1 MTNSNESAEMES
13 GVAEANPEGPDLTYG
28 DIVWG
33 QFKKNRV
40 AYVSLWGVMA
50 LFLAA
55 IFAPILAS
63 STPFVW
69 TDETGTSFPWL
80 TTLFDTQYFENGV
93 DLFFNLVMV
102 MGMPM
107 LGLWWF
113 WMKRLEA
120 KIPKK
125 RPRRR
130 KIKAVLFA
138 GIAFF
143 LAFFAGMVFTA
154 VGTGDDS
161 PMLLLRALDW
171 GKFSG
176 LIFII
181 AGGMLAF
188 GKGSRNVLIA
198 VLVGYMAGNV
208 LHTTSSQY
216 TVYSKAYW
224 QNQADI
230 ADAEATGIGAP
241 EAISAIFPMA
251 PYSYRQQGFSP
262 LEGPTGS
269 HIMGVSTNGSD
280 VATRILYGTRIS
292 LTIGFIAV
300 AIYVTIGII
309 LGSLAGYFGG
319 KIDLAIQRLIEI
331 VMCIPS
337 FFLILTV
344 IALVGSASIFL
355 IMAAIGFVRWTGVA
369 RLVRGEFLR
378 LRNQDFVTAAQALGF
393 PTSRI
398 IFQHVL
404 PNALGPV
411 LVAAAFGVAQA
422 ILLESSLSFLGMGD
436 ASTAS
441 WGVTLKEGYSTGA
454 WHLVLIPG
462 CAIFLTV
469 LLLNL
474 AGEGVR
480 DAMDP
485 KLRK

>member
-1 MTNSNESAEMES
+1 MMNSNESAEMES
-13 GVAEANPEGPDLTYG
+13 GVAAANPEGSDLTYG

-55 IFAPILAS
+55 IFAPLFAS
-63 STPFVW
+63 STPFIW

-107 LGLWWF
+107 LGVWLF
-113 WMKRLEA
+113 WMKRLEK

-130 KIKAVLFA
+130 KIKAVFFA
-138 GIAFF
+138 GVAFF
-143 LAFFAGMVFTA
+143 LAFFAGMVVTA
-154 VGTGDDS
+154 VGTGDES

-176 LIFII
+176 LIFLV

-188 GKGSRNVLIA
+188 GKGSRSVLIA

-224 QNQADI
+224 QNQAEI
-230 ADAEATGIGAP
+230 AEAEAAGKDGPA
-241 EAISAIFPMA
+241 AISAVFPLA

-262 LEGPTGS
+262 LEGPSGP

-300 AIYVTIGII
+300 AIYVTIGVI

-441 WGVTLKEGYSTGA
+441 WGVTLREGYSTGA

-462 CAIFLTV
+462 FAIFLTV

>member
-1 MTNSNESAEMES
+1 MTHPNESAEMES
-13 GVAEANPEGPDLTYG
+13 GAAVASTDGPDLTYA

-40 AYVSLWGVMA
+40 AYVSLWGVA
-50 LFLAA
+50 FLFLLA
-55 IFAPILAS
+55 IFAPLFAS
-63 STPFVW
+63 STPFIW
-69 TDETGTSFPWL
+69 SDETGTSYPWL

-93 DLFFNLVMV
+93 DIFFNLVFV

-107 LGLWWF
+107 LLWWWL
-113 WMKRLEA
+113 WMRKLPA

-130 KIKAVLFA
+130 KIKAVFSA

-154 VGTGDDS
+154 VGTGDES
-161 PMLLLRALDW
+161 PMLLLRALDF
-171 GKFSG
+171 GKAS
-176 LIFII
+176 LCVYVVCL
-181 AGGMLAF
+181 GMLALK
-188 GKGSRNVLIA
+188 KGSRNVLLA
-198 VLVGYMAGNV
+198 VLIGYMAGNV
-208 LHTTSSQY
+208 LHTTSSKY
-216 TVYSKAYW
+216 TVYSKVYW

-230 ADAEATGIGAP
+230 AAAEEAGTDAP
-241 EAISAIFPMA
+241 EAISAVFPIA

-262 LEGPTGS
+262 LEGPSGP

-300 AIYVTIGII
+300 AIYVTIGVI

-441 WGVTLKEGYSTGA
+441 WGVTLREGYSTGA
-454 WHLVLIPG
+454 WHLILIPG
-462 CAIFLTV
+462 FAIFLTV
-469 LLLNL
+469 LMLNL

>member
-1 MTNSNESAEMES
+1 MSDIQESAAAAADS
-13 GVAEANPEGPDLTYG
+13 APEKATLTYG

-40 AYVSLWGVMA
+40 AYGSLWGLA
-50 LFLAA
+50 LLFLLA
-55 IFAPILAS
+55 IFAPLLAS
-63 STPFVW
+63 STPFIW
-69 TDETGTSFPWL
+69 TDETGTSYPWF

-107 LGLWWF
+107 LLVWWLW
-113 WMKRLEA
+113 MRKLPT
-120 KIPKK
+120 KIP
-125 RPRRR
+125 RVRQRRAR
-130 KIKAVLFA
+130 AKAIFSRGA
-138 GIAFF
+138 GFF

-161 PMLLLRALDW
+161 PNLLLRALDL
-171 GKFSG
+171 GKMSIV
-176 LIFII
+176 LYVTCAI
-181 AGGMLAF
+181 MLAL
-188 GKGSRNVLIA
+188 KMGSRSVLLA
-198 VLVGYMAGNV
+198 VLVGYIAGNV
-208 LHTTSSQY
+208 LHTTSSKY
-216 TVYSKAYW
+216 TVYSKVYW
-224 QNQADI
+224 ENQQDI
-230 ADAEATGIGAP
+230 ASAEEAGLEAP
-241 EAISAIFPMA
+241 EAISAVFPVA
-251 PYSYRQQGFSP
+251 PYSYRQQGFKP
-262 LEGPTGS
+262 LEGPS
-269 HIMGVSTNGSD
+269 SEHIMGISTNGSD

-300 AIYVTIGII
+300 GIYVTIGII
-309 LGSLAGYFGG
+309 LGSIAGYFGG
-319 KIDLAIQRLIEI
+319 KVDLAIQRLIEI

-378 LRNQDFVTAAQALGF
+378 LRNQDFVTSAQALGY

-398 IFQHVL
+398 IFKHIL

-411 LVAAAFGVAQA
+411 LVAAAFGVASA

-441 WGVTLKEGYSTGA
+441 WGVTLREGYSTGA

-462 CAIFLTV
+462 FAIFLTV

>member
-1 MTNSNESAEMES
+1 MMHLNESAEMES
-13 GVAEANPEGPDLTYG
+13 EAAIADTDGPDLTYG

-40 AYVSLWGVMA
+40 AYISLWGVA
-50 LFLAA
+50 ILFLLA
-55 IFAPILAS
+55 IFAPLFAS

-69 TDETGTSFPWL
+69 SDATGTTFPWF

-93 DLFFNLVMV
+93 DLFFNLVLV
-102 MGMPM
+102 LGMPM
-107 LGLWWF
+107 LLVWWI
-113 WMKRLEA
+113 WVKRLPA
-120 KIPKK
+120 KMPKK

-130 KIKAVLFA
+130 KIKAVLAA
-138 GIAFF
+138 GSTFF
-143 LAFFAGMVFTA
+143 IAFFAGMIVSA

-161 PMLLLRALDW
+161 PGLLLRALDW
-171 GKFSG
+171 GKMSG
-176 LIFII
+176 LVYLFCV
-181 AGGMLAF
+181 GMLALK
-188 GKGSRNVLIA
+188 KGSRNVLLALLI
-198 VLVGYMAGNV
+198 GYIAGNV
-208 LHTTSSQY
+208 MHTTSSKY
-216 TVYSKAYW
+216 TVYSKVYW
-224 QNQADI
+224 ENQEKI
-230 ADAEATGIGAP
+230 ADAEEAGREAP
-241 EAISAIFPMA
+241 EAISAVFPIA
-251 PYSYRQQGFSP
+251 PYSYRQQGFPP
-262 LEGPTGS
+262 LESPTGA
-269 HIMGVSTNGSD
+269 HMMGVSTNGSD

-300 AIYVTIGII
+300 GIYVTIGII

-319 KIDLAIQRLIEI
+319 KIDLCIQRLIEI

-441 WGVTLKEGYSTGA
+441 WGVTLREGYSTGA

-462 CAIFLTV
+462 FAIFLTV